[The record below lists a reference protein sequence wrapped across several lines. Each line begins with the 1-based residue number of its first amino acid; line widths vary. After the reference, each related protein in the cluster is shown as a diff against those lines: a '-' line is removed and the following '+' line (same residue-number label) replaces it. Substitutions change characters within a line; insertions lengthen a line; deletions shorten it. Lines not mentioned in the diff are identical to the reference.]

1 MSDKVEKLLQRL
13 KEKQES
19 QLKLKLVKWDF
30 VAIEPQRALPM
41 INDEQEQHSA
51 TFMMTSN
58 QV

>member
-19 QLKLKLVKWDF
+19 QLKLKLEKWDF

-41 INDEQEQHSA
+41 INDEQEQHSTA
-51 TFMMTSN
+51 FLTTSN

>member
-30 VAIEPQRALPM
+30 VAIEPQRALPT

-51 TFMMTSN
+51 TFMMNSN